1 MMMAMMTYRYT
12 RGDVDDDDGGGAVMT
27 SDTLPT
33 LHCIV
38 LLHMCCII
46 VTRWG
51 GPGKIE
57 S

>member
-1 MMMAMMTYRYT
+1 MNSLSLASLDTAPGTMTTQHVEFLAQFLR
-12 RGDVDDDDGGGAVMT
+12 
-27 SDTLPT
+27 
-33 LHCIV
+33 CIV

-57 S
+57 A